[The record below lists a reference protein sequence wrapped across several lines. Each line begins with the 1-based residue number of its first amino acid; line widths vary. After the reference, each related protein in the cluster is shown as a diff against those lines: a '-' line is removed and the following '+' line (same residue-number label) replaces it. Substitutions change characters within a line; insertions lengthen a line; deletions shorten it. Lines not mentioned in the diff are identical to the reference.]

1 MKYYRSN
8 KGLYQSILRSWRNI
22 KYKRDA
28 RSRDILI
35 ENFEFTFQEDPH
47 VFRVETDTNDM
58 SVKYSTTVDPS
69 KHLLLIKFFQTEL
82 SDTKLEK
89 IFEQFRKGRRTEYD
103 GSTLYT
109 VLYKTKLYHMNLH
122 RGDLYASFG
131 PEVYAELNK
140 YLKR

>member
-1 MKYYRSN
+1 MNHYRSN
-8 KGLYQSILRSWRNI
+8 KGLYQSILRSWRNT

-28 RSRDILI
+28 RSREVII
-35 ENFEFTFQEDPH
+35 ETFEFIFQDDAH
-47 VFRVETDTNDM
+47 VFTVETNTKDL
-58 SVKYSTTVDPS
+58 SVKYTTTVDPS
-69 KHLLLIKFFQTEL
+69 QHLQLIRFFQTEL

-109 VLYKTKLYHMNLH
+109 VVYKTKLYHMELH
-122 RGDLYASFG
+122 RGDLYATFG
-131 PEVYAELNK
+131 SDIYAELNK